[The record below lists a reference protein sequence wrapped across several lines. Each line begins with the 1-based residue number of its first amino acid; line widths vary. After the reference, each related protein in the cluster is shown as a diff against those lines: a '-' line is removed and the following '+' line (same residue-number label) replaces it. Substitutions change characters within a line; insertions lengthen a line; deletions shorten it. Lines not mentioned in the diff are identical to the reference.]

1 MLDSRVLI
9 LNRLWQA
16 VHIVC
21 AKRAMALLF
30 SGHARALHVNEDG
43 LQVWPAEQW
52 LEFSEN
58 CKQKTGVVVHTVNR
72 LVRVPKV
79 LLLHEY
85 SDLPLKEVHLNRQ
98 SIFERDGHQC
108 QYCGKIGKSHEL
120 NLDHVVPKER
130 GGMLSWENIVTSC
143 IRCNT
148 HKSNRT
154 PKEANMR
161 LMKKPR
167 QPKSRPFVAYIIGQ
181 QIDPEWKPFLHFGH
195 EEVAVEIIGSDVEL
209 RSGAQIAG

>member
-1 MLDSRVLI
+1 

-21 AKRAMALLF
+21 AKRALSLLF
-30 SGHARALHVNEDG
+30 SDHARALHINDDG
-43 LQVWPAEQW
+43 LQVWPAGEW
-52 LEFSEN
+52 LDFSE
-58 CKQKTGVVVHTVNR
+58 KSKRSEGIYVQTVNR
-72 LVRVPKV
+72 PIRVPKV
-79 LLLHEY
+79 LLLNEY

-98 SIFERDGHQC
+98 SIFERDGYRC
-108 QYCGKIGKSHEL
+108 QYCGKQCKSQEL
-120 NLDHVVPKER
+120 NLDHVIPKER

-181 QIDPEWKPFLHFGH
+181 EIDAEWKHFLHTSH
-195 EEVAVEIIGSDVEL
+195 EEVAVEIIRSGVEL
-209 RSGAQIAG
+209 GDKEIAQVI

>member
-1 MLDSRVLI
+1 VLI

-21 AKRAMALLF
+21 AKRALSLLF
-30 SGHARALHVNEDG
+30 SDHARALHINDDG

-52 LEFSEN
+52 LDFSEN
-58 CKQKTGVVVHTVNR
+58 APANEGIFVHTVHR
-72 LVRVPKV
+72 PVRVPKV
-79 LLLHEY
+79 LLLNEY

-108 QYCGKIGKSHEL
+108 QYCGKICRSNEL
-120 NLDHVVPKER
+120 NLDHVIPKER
-130 GGMLSWENIVTSC
+130 GGMLSWDNIVTSC
-143 IRCNT
+143 IKCNT

-167 QPKSRPFVAYIIGQ
+167 QPKSRPFVAYIMGQ
-181 QIDPEWKPFLHFGH
+181 QIDEEWKHFLHFSH
-195 EEVAVEIIGSDVEL
+195 EEVAVEII
-209 RSGAQIAG
+209 RSEVQAREVTEIAG